1 MRWDQEDGLG
11 LLEPVAIPPSNGNSN
26 SNNSNNNKPAARRR
40 GSRWAFEKDIV
51 LVENMSERATRNA
64 DGASRG
70 SPADQVVSSYATKK
84 HTNAAS
90 PGGKLAADASRESD
104 ATLYARRSAKLDDRV
119 VFRADMERPQRGR
132 GLFAVK
138 DVPEGT
144 EIMRV
149 RAAGAVLMRHRVKQ
163 QCGRCF
169 TQLQAKTANAERT
182 LMCDDCGFSFC
193 YGCAE
198 AAEKDGTHR
207 ATCRSSRDI
216 TSIQSGV
223 EAGDEAVIRLV
234 ANCLAR
240 RKDGM
245 IDDEEWGL
253 MESLEGHDNE
263 AGTMG
268 LGSAALQEC
277 VIRFNHGMGYHVT
290 RVGVQTM
297 YRR

>member
-1 MRWDQEDGLG
+1 M
-11 LLEPVAIPPSNGNSN
+11 LEPVAIPPCNST
-26 SNNSNNNKPAARRR
+26 SSSNSNNNKPAARRR
-40 GSRWAFEKDIV
+40 GSRWAFEKDVV
-51 LVENMSERATRNA
+51 LVENMSERATKNA
-64 DGASRG
+64 DGASWG
-70 SPADQVVSSYATKK
+70 SPADQAVSSHAAKR

-90 PGGKLAADASRESD
+90 SGRKLAADASRESD

-119 VFRADMERPQRGR
+119 VFRADTGRPQRGR

-138 DVPEGT
+138 DVPKGT

-149 RAAGAVLMRHRVKQ
+149 RAAAAVLMRHRVKQ

-169 TQLQAKTANAERT
+169 TQLQAKTVKTART
-182 LMCDDCGFSFC
+182 LTCGDCGFSFC
-193 YGCAE
+193 HDCAE
-198 AAEKDGTHR
+198 AAGNDGAHR

-216 TSIQSGV
+216 TSIQSGL

-234 ANCLAR
+234 ADCLAR

-290 RVGVQTM
+290 REGVQTM